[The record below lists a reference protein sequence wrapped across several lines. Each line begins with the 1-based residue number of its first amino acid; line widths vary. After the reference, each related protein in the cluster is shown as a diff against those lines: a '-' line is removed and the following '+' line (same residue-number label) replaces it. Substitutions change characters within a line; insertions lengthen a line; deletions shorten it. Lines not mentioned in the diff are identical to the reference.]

1 MGARAGPSGLGVG
14 APSGG
19 SSAYASPASSSSRS
33 SLISATAAPGRNR
46 VYPSP
51 IGAWTRFPPRV
62 GGGPYD
68 RPVDLTPAQRRTLE
82 QLIGVGSLPPSDV
95 TLADRVRSRLELRL
109 VNGGILPGASSSSCS
124 GHPSRR

>member
-51 IGAWTRFPPRV
+51 IGAWTGFPPLVSVAVRTIW
-62 GGGPYD
+62 
-68 RPVDLTPAQRRTLE
+68 PVDLTPAQRRTLE
-82 QLIGVGSLPPSDV
+82 QLIGAGSLPPS
-95 TLADRVRSRLELRL
+95 A
-109 VNGGILPGASSSSCS
+109 LP
-124 GHPSRR
+124 P